1 MRFSRVINNLLIDAG
16 PLIAVFNKSD
26 KHHHACITFLSNY
39 HGDILTTEP
48 VLTEVVYLLR
58 RFPSAPQNVIDFII
72 NAPIKLVPFSEE
84 RLLRC
89 SKLMEQYANVPMD
102 FADASLVAMGEEF
115 EISDVFTL
123 DSDFSIYRM
132 GKGIPFKI
140 HS

>member
-1 MRFSRVINNLLIDAG
+1 MINNLLMDAG
-16 PLIAVFNKSD
+16 PLIAVFNKND
-26 KHHHACITFLSNY
+26 KHYKDCISFLSNY
-39 HGDILTTEP
+39 QGDIFTTEP
-48 VLTEVVYLLR
+48 VLTEVIYLLR
-58 RFPSAPQNVIDFII
+58 RFPSAPQKVIDFII

-102 FADASLVAMGEEF
+102 FADASLVALGEEF
-115 EISDVFTL
+115 GISDIFTL

-132 GKGIPFKI
+132 RKGVPFNI